1 MPRDGAGEK
10 PARWYNVQM
19 RADSKLPGDAFHD
32 ECGVV
37 GIHGNPEAGNLA
49 YLGLYALQHRGQESA
64 GIVSSDGKRLYHER
78 GMGLVADIFSRERIA
93 RLRGTAAIGHTR
105 YSTAGSSR
113 LANAQPFKITC
124 HRGEIAVAHNGN
136 LVNARALRSDLERRG
151 SIFVTSS
158 DSEVIIHLVAR
169 SAARTVEGALVDAL
183 KQVEG
188 AYSLVFLLKD
198 RLVAVRDPH
207 GFRPLSLGDLDGAPV
222 VASETCAFDLI
233 GARFVRDLEPGE
245 FLIVDRAGVRS
256 KRPFPTH
263 PTRQCIF
270 EHVYFSRP
278 DSSVFGRS
286 VNAVRRRMG
295 ATLAREQLVP
305 ADMVIPVPDSGLV
318 AAQGYSEE
326 SGIQFE
332 FGLVRNHY
340 VGRTFIEPRQS
351 IRHFGVKLKLNAV
364 ASLIRGKRVILVD
377 DSIVR
382 GTTSRKIVTMVR
394 DAGATEVHVRIS
406 CPPTIASCYY
416 GVDTPSPTELIAAQ
430 QSVKEIRRF
439 IRADTLGYL
448 SLEGLQAAV
457 GEPDSF
463 CVACYTSDYPV
474 PVRQEAAAQANLFD
488 VPR

>member
-1 MPRDGAGEK
+1 
-10 PARWYNVQM
+10 M
-19 RADSKLPGDAFHD
+19 RAGIKPPGDAFHD

-37 GIHGNPEAGNLA
+37 GIYGNPEAGNLA

-64 GIVSSDGKRLYHER
+64 GIVSTNGRRLYHER
-78 GMGLVADIFSRERIA
+78 GMGLVADIFTRERIG
-93 RLRGTAAIGHTR
+93 RLKGTAAIGHTR

-113 LANAQPFKITC
+113 LVNAQPFKITC

-136 LVNARALRSDLERRG
+136 LVNARALRAELERRG

-198 RLVAVRDPH
+198 RMVAVRDPH

-245 FLIVDRAGVRS
+245 FLVVDREGVRS
-256 KRPFPTH
+256 EMPFPER
-263 PTRQCIF
+263 PRRQCIF

-278 DSSVFGRS
+278 DSTVFNRS
-286 VNAVRRRMG
+286 VNVIRRRMG
-295 ATLAREQLVP
+295 ATLAREKPVA
-305 ADMVIPVPDSGLV
+305 ADMVVPVPDSGLV
-318 AAQGYSEE
+318 AAQGYAEE
-326 SGIQFE
+326 SRIPFE

-364 ASLIRGKRVILVD
+364 ASLIRGQRVILVD

-394 DAGATEVHVRIS
+394 DAGAAEVHVRIS

-416 GVDTPSPTELIAAQ
+416 GVDTPSPSELIAAR
-430 QSVKEIRRF
+430 QSVDEICRF

-448 SLEGLQAAV
+448 SLEGLQASV
-457 GEPDSF
+457 GEPDAF
-463 CVACYTSDYPV
+463 CVACYTADYPV
-474 PVRQEAAAQANLFD
+474 PVKKETAAQANLFD